1 MEDAICG
8 IRVAVADTLRQHMV
22 NCSHKAFVDEV
33 IDRLPEVTR
42 RAIHQA
48 QAVNMLQDLAAEH
61 HDRVLGLCPNGQTR
75 WDVVDVLQNPYG
87 DGVPQDKWLLG
98 TSDDTCGPVPAVRAA
113 GRCC

>member
-1 MEDAICG
+1 MSDPIYG
-8 IRVAVADTLRQHMV
+8 IRVAIADTLRQHRV

-48 QAVNMLQDLAAEH
+48 AAIDMLQDLAAEH
-61 HDRVLGLCPNGQTR
+61 HDRVFGLCPNGQTR
-75 WDVVDVLQNPYG
+75 WDVVDVLQSPYTE
-87 DGVPQDKWLLG
+87 DVPETAWLLG

-113 GRCC
+113 GRSC